1 MWHAEAVSVF
11 KRENVVN
18 LGLFVLRLGVG
29 INIACLHGLDKARH
43 YSERAGSFPD
53 PLGMGHRH
61 SLMLV
66 IAAEFVGGILVT
78 LGLAGRLAAL
88 LLAFSL
94 SLTLFLGE
102 AGLPWRQRE
111 TTVLYLTASLAIL
124 MLGCGRWAL
133 DAVVWKRFR
142 KGGGGAPPA
151 KR

>member
-1 MWHAEAVSVF
+1 MCDAVPVAVF
-11 KRENVVN
+11 SKENFVS
-18 LGLFVLRLGVG
+18 LGLFLLRLGVG
-29 INIACLHGLDKARH
+29 VNMTVLHGLDKVRN
-43 YSERAGSFPD
+43 YSQLANSMPD
-53 PLGMGHRH
+53 PLGMGRRH

-66 IAAEFVGGILVT
+66 VVAEFVGGILVT

-94 SLTLFLGE
+94 SLTLFSGE

-111 TTVLYLTASLAIL
+111 ATVLYLTASLAIL

-142 KGGGGAPPA
+142 KGGGGAPA
-151 KR
+151 KK

>member
-1 MWHAEAVSVF
+1 MCDAGLVAAFSKENFVS
-11 KRENVVN
+11 
-18 LGLFVLRLGVG
+18 LGLFLLRLGVG
-29 INIACLHGLDKARH
+29 VNMTLLHGVDRVRN
-43 YSERAGSFPD
+43 YSQLANSIPD
-53 PLGMGHRH
+53 PLGMGRRH

-66 IAAEFVGGILVT
+66 VAAEFVGGILVT

-94 SLTLFLGE
+94 SLTLFSGE

-111 TTVLYLTASLAIL
+111 ATVLYLTASLAIL

-142 KGGGGAPPA
+142 KGGGGAPA
-151 KR
+151 KK

>member
-1 MWHAEAVSVF
+1 MCDATVVAIFS
-11 KRENVVN
+11 RENSVN
-18 LGLFVLRLGVG
+18 LGLLLLRLGVG
-29 INIACLHGLDKARH
+29 VNIALLHGLDKVRH
-43 YSERAGSFPD
+43 YGQLATSIPD

-61 SLMLV
+61 SLMLAV
-66 IAAEFVGGILVT
+66 AAEFVGGILVA

-94 SLTLFLGE
+94 GVTLFSGE

-111 TTVLYLTASLAIL
+111 ATVLYLTASLAIL

-142 KGGGGAPPA
+142 KGGGAAPA

>member
-1 MWHAEAVSVF
+1 MCHALAVSVF
-11 KRENVVN
+11 SRENTVN
-18 LGLFVLRLGVG
+18 LGLFILRLGVG
-29 INIACLHGLDKARH
+29 LNVVFLHGLDKVRH
-43 YSERAGSFPD
+43 YGQLASSFPEHLRMD
-53 PLGMGHRH
+53 HRH
-61 SLMLV
+61 SLMLAV
-66 IAAEFVGGILVT
+66 AAEFVGGILVT

-94 SLTLFLGE
+94 GLTLFAGE

-111 TTVLYLTASLAIL
+111 ATALYLTATLAIL

-142 KGGGGAPPA
+142 KGGGATPA

>member
-1 MWHAEAVSVF
+1 MCDAVPVTVF
-11 KRENVVN
+11 SKENFVN
-18 LGLFVLRLGVG
+18 LGLFLLRLGVG
-29 INIACLHGLDKARH
+29 VNMTLLHGLDRVRN
-43 YSERAGSFPD
+43 YSQLANSIPD
-53 PLGMGHRH
+53 PLGMGRRH

-66 IAAEFVGGILVT
+66 VAAEFVGGILIT

-94 SLTLFLGE
+94 GLTLFSGE

-111 TTVLYLTASLAIL
+111 ATVLYLTASLAIL

-142 KGGGGAPPA
+142 KGGGGAPA
-151 KR
+151 KK

>member
-1 MWHAEAVSVF
+1 MCHAGAVAIFS
-11 KRENVVN
+11 RENSIN
-18 LGLFVLRLGVG
+18 LGLLVLRLGVG
-29 INIACLHGLDKARH
+29 VNIALLHGLDKVRH
-43 YSERAGSFPD
+43 YSQLATSLPD

-61 SLMLV
+61 SLMLAV
-66 IAAEFVGGILVT
+66 AAEFVGGILVA

-94 SLTLFLGE
+94 GLTLFSGE
-102 AGLPWRQRE
+102 AGWPWRQRE
-111 TTVLYLTASLAIL
+111 APVLYLTASLAIL

-142 KGGGGAPPA
+142 KGGGGAPA

>member
-1 MWHAEAVSVF
+1 MCDAVPVAVF
-11 KRENVVN
+11 SKENFVS
-18 LGLFVLRLGVG
+18 LGLFLLRFGVG
-29 INIACLHGLDKARH
+29 VNMTLLHGVDRVRN
-43 YSERAGSFPD
+43 YSQLANSIPD
-53 PLGMGHRH
+53 PLGMGRRH

-66 IAAEFVGGILVT
+66 VAAEFVGGILVT

-94 SLTLFLGE
+94 SLTLFSGE

-111 TTVLYLTASLAIL
+111 ATVLYLTASLAIL

-142 KGGGGAPPA
+142 KGGGAPA
-151 KR
+151 KK

>member
-1 MWHAEAVSVF
+1 MCDAGLVAAFS
-11 KRENVVN
+11 KENFVN
-18 LGLFVLRLGVG
+18 LGLFLLRLGVG
-29 INIACLHGLDKARH
+29 VNMTVLHGLDKVRN
-43 YSERAGSFPD
+43 YSQLANSMPD
-53 PLGMGHRH
+53 PLGMGRRH

-66 IAAEFVGGILVT
+66 VAAEFVGGILVT

-94 SLTLFLGE
+94 SLTLFSGE

-111 TTVLYLTASLAIL
+111 ATVLYLTASLAIL

-142 KGGGGAPPA
+142 KGGGGAPA
-151 KR
+151 KK

>member
-1 MWHAEAVSVF
+1 MCDAVPVTVF
-11 KRENVVN
+11 SKENFVS
-18 LGLFVLRLGVG
+18 LGLFLLRLGVG
-29 INIACLHGLDKARH
+29 VNMTLLHGVDRVRN
-43 YSERAGSFPD
+43 YSQLANSIPD
-53 PLGMGHRH
+53 PLGMGRRH

-66 IAAEFVGGILVT
+66 VAAEFVGGILVT

-94 SLTLFLGE
+94 SLTLFSGE

-111 TTVLYLTASLAIL
+111 ATVLYLTASLAIL

-142 KGGGGAPPA
+142 KGGGGAPA
-151 KR
+151 KK

>member
-1 MWHAEAVSVF
+1 MCHARAVAIFS
-11 KRENVVN
+11 RENSVN
-18 LGLFVLRLGVG
+18 LGLLLLRLGVG
-29 INIACLHGLDKARH
+29 VNMALLHGLDRVRH
-43 YSERAGSFPD
+43 YSQLATSIPA

-61 SLMLV
+61 SLMLAV
-66 IAAEFVGGILVT
+66 AAEFVGGILVA

-94 SLTLFLGE
+94 GVTLFSGE

-111 TTVLYLTASLAIL
+111 ATILYLTASLAIL

-142 KGGGGAPPA
+142 KGGGAPA
-151 KR
+151 KK

>member
-1 MWHAEAVSVF
+1 MCDATVVAIFS
-11 KRENVVN
+11 RENSVN
-18 LGLFVLRLGVG
+18 LGLLLLRLGVG
-29 INIACLHGLDKARH
+29 VNIALLHGLDKVRH
-43 YSERAGSFPD
+43 YGQLATSIPD

-61 SLMLV
+61 SLMFAV
-66 IAAEFVGGILVT
+66 AAEFVGGILVA

-94 SLTLFLGE
+94 GVTLFSGE

-111 TTVLYLTASLAIL
+111 ATVLYLTASLAIL

-142 KGGGGAPPA
+142 KGGGAPA
-151 KR
+151 KK

>member
-1 MWHAEAVSVF
+1 MSVF
-11 KRENVVN
+11 SRENSVN

-29 INIACLHGLDKARH
+29 VNMVLLHGLDKMRH
-43 YSERAGSFPD
+43 FSERAASFPEH
-53 PLGMGHRH
+53 LGMGHRH
-61 SLMLV
+61 SLMLAV
-66 IAAEFVGGILVT
+66 AAEFVGGILVT

-94 SLTLFLGE
+94 GLTLFAGE

-111 TTVLYLTASLAIL
+111 ATVLYLTATLAIL

-133 DAVVWKRFR
+133 DTVVWKRFR
-142 KGGGGAPPA
+142 KGGGGGAPA

>member
-1 MWHAEAVSVF
+1 MCHARAVAIFS
-11 KRENVVN
+11 RENSVN
-18 LGLFVLRLGVG
+18 LGLLLLRLGVG
-29 INIACLHGLDKARH
+29 VNMALLHGLDRVRH
-43 YSERAGSFPD
+43 YSQLATSIPD

-61 SLMLV
+61 SLMLAV
-66 IAAEFVGGILVT
+66 AAEFVGGILVA

-94 SLTLFLGE
+94 GVTLFSGE

-111 TTVLYLTASLAIL
+111 ATVLYLTASLAIL

-142 KGGGGAPPA
+142 KGGGAPAA